1 MSENFRL
8 RLRIIPQMQSFF
20 AAIFFTPLLHF
31 PAGNYLRI
39 VEKLNT
45 IFYEGAGMN
54 DLEALQ
60 QGIYEKLHRRPAGI
74 DKLDRLWDAAVLLP
88 IVATDAGPSVLF
100 EVRSLRLYRQP
111 GEVCFPG
118 GRYECADKDFRI
130 TAIRETC
137 EELGLEEADIR
148 VLGEL
153 DALVTHTGPIIHPFV
168 GFISDMAKIRFNADE
183 VQEVFTV
190 PLQHL
195 LEQEPLKG
203 SMLLADRPA
212 EDFPFRLV
220 PGRQRDWRLHKE
232 YNVYFYQYRERVIWG
247 LTARMLY
254 AFLRR
259 SRDVLHDL
267 IR

>member
-1 MSENFRL
+1 
-8 RLRIIPQMQSFF
+8 
-20 AAIFFTPLLHF
+20 
-31 PAGNYLRI
+31 
-39 VEKLNT
+39 
-45 IFYEGAGMN
+45 MN
-54 DLEALQ
+54 DLEALK

-88 IVATDAGPSVLF
+88 IVDTAAGPSVLF
-100 EVRSLRLYRQP
+100 EVRSLQLHRQP

-137 EELGLEEADIR
+137 EELGLAERDISI
-148 VLGEL
+148 LGEL

-168 GFISDMAKIRFNADE
+168 GFISRPDKISFNTGE
-183 VQEVFTV
+183 VHEVFTV
-190 PLQHL
+190 PLRQL
-195 LEQEPLKG
+195 LEQEPLKC

-212 EDFPFRLV
+212 EDFPFNLV
-220 PGRQRDWRLHKE
+220 PERQRDWRMHKQ
-232 YNVYFYQYRERVIWG
+232 YNIYFYQYQGRVIWG

-259 SRDVLHDL
+259 NRDVLCDF

>member
-1 MSENFRL
+1 
-8 RLRIIPQMQSFF
+8 
-20 AAIFFTPLLHF
+20 
-31 PAGNYLRI
+31 
-39 VEKLNT
+39 
-45 IFYEGAGMN
+45 MN

-88 IVATDAGPSVLF
+88 IVATEEGPAVLF

-137 EELGLEEADIR
+137 EELGLAESDIK

-168 GFISDMAKIRFNADE
+168 GFISDMQKINFNADE

-190 PLQHL
+190 PLRHL
-195 LEQEPLKG
+195 LAQDPLKG

-212 EDFPFRLV
+212 EDFPFHLV
-220 PGRQRDWRLHKE
+220 PGKQRDWRLHKE
-232 YNVYFYQYRERVIWG
+232 YNVYFYQYKKRVIWG

-259 SRDVLHDL
+259 NRDVLREL